1 MSGNGCCSLAAL
13 SQALAAD
20 FHTADAICASAS
32 APNWVC
38 ASLSLCVQEARVIEL
53 VCVHVNHCHNVITA

>member
-13 SQALAAD
+13 FQALAAD
-20 FHTADAICASAS
+20 FHTPD
-32 APNWVC
+32 WVC

-53 VCVHVNHCHNVITA
+53 VCVHVNHCHTVITA